1 MKIAV
6 VGSGISGLSVA
17 YTLRKTHEVVLFEAD
32 SRLGGHTHTVDL
44 TVDGIEQAVD
54 TGFLVYNER
63 TYPELIALFKKLNIP
78 TASTDMSFSVSRGP
92 YEMEWCGSDLSG
104 LFAQKKHLVSP
115 RFWGMIIDILRF
127 NRQASTLAESMN
139 QAKPDSPLAFG
150 HTMLDQPLQSF
161 LDRERY
167 GEAFAADYLLPMAA
181 AIWSCP
187 MKQMR
192 EFPLGTFVRFF
203 HNHGLLQINQRP
215 RWFTVAGGA
224 RQYVQAMASQLT
236 DIRLNTAVLSVEQ
249 SVNAAGQLRLRST
262 AGDEIFDA
270 VVLACH
276 SDQSLKILQ
285 KPRPAQAQLLS
296 AVRYQENRAWLHC
309 DTALMPRRRKAWAAW
324 NYLSQQIRD
333 ETSNLDRTAVSVSYW
348 LNQLQPLKLKRPIF
362 VSLNPLQEP
371 EPASTLKIIDYAHPV
386 FDLAAVRAQRQLPS
400 VQGIDGVWFAGAW
413 TAYGFHEDGLR
424 SGLAVARAIEDLP
437 RSLALAA

>member
-32 SRLGGHTHTVDL
+32 SRLGGHTHTVDV

-150 HTMLDQPLQSF
+150 HAMLDQPLQSF